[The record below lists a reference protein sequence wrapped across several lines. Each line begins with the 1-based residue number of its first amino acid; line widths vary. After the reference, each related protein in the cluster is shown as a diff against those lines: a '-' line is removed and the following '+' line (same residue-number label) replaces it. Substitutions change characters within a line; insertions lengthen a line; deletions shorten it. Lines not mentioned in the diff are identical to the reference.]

1 MPGDGNWF
9 HDRHGWGQCAPT
21 CIRSEFKA
29 HAPICSRRGNPMSA
43 PVCPRGF
50 SPAWRSLRPLRL
62 TMVLPLPSGPLTP
75 SRRYLRVPSW
85 AWFPPQSLGPEWLQR
100 LRPRTTPLNC
110 HAPVRVSQIH
120 LSRMP
125 RSLPET
131 PQRRALY
138 MCMWSQPDT
147 FNAFLTSRTQIRYTP
162 PQ

>member
-1 MPGDGNWF
+1 
-9 HDRHGWGQCAPT
+9 
-21 CIRSEFKA
+21 
-29 HAPICSRRGNPMSA
+29 MSA

-75 SRRYLRVPSW
+75 PRRYLRVPSW

-125 RSLPET
+125 RSPARNSTT
-131 PQRRALY
+131 PRTLHVYVESTRHFQRLSY
-138 MCMWSQPDT
+138 VENPDPLHT
-147 FNAFLTSRTQIRYTP
+147 PTMSRSPCVDCASFEVSGSHDR
-162 PQ
+162 